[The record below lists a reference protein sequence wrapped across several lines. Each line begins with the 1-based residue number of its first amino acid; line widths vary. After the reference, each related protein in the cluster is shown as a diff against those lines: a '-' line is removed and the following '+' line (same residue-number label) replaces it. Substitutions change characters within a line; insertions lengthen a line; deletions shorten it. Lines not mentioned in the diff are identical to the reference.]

1 MKPILTFTA
10 FLICF
15 SSTSAQDAK
24 ITLQKSF
31 DKCQSINNG
40 YYEMSRYFKSMTKKD
55 TTTSFSTCCFKKLD
69 NDTIFP
75 SAFHTRVY
83 WKGEYNGDVLYTGD
97 DFVTT
102 SKKDS
107 TGRIMSKDKW
117 ATDINSIAHNY
128 KFYSPFTNRKSSPMP
143 DDSTFMDTTCSFRL
157 LGEEM
162 INGTSCYR
170 IQVNEA
176 AENDP
181 EDAMQ
186 VTRIEF
192 HFWIN
197 KEDFLPIQ
205 YSTAIDLLMNN
216 DTMYQYELDRLDK
229 YEINQ
234 LNNDSILTLASIPE
248 YYQLKDY
255 VPYKSPLPLPLD
267 TLAPEWNLPS
277 LTGENVSLKSL
288 RGNLVLIDFFYKSC
302 YPCMQALPALQALNE
317 KYKDKDVRV
326 IGIDPYDTKDE
337 MDTFLSKRGVTYTIL
352 LEGKD
357 AAKDYRVSGY
367 PTMYLVDKSGKI
379 IFVQV
384 GYGKGVDE
392 ELSKVIE
399 KNLVE

>member
-55 TTTSFSTCCFKKLD
+55 TTTSFSTCYFKKLD
-69 NDTIFP
+69 NDTIFS

-162 INGTSCYR
+162 IMAHPATVSR
-170 IQVNEA
+170 SMK
-176 AENDP
+176 P
-181 EDAMQ
+181 PKM
-186 VTRIEF
+186 TR
-192 HFWIN
+192 
-197 KEDFLPIQ
+197 K
-205 YSTAIDLLMNN
+205 T
-216 DTMYQYELDRLDK
+216 RC
-229 YEINQ
+229 
-234 LNNDSILTLASIPE
+234 
-248 YYQLKDY
+248 
-255 VPYKSPLPLPLD
+255 
-267 TLAPEWNLPS
+267 
-277 LTGENVSLKSL
+277 
-288 RGNLVLIDFFYKSC
+288 R
-302 YPCMQALPALQALNE
+302 
-317 KYKDKDVRV
+317 
-326 IGIDPYDTKDE
+326 
-337 MDTFLSKRGVTYTIL
+337 
-352 LEGKD
+352 
-357 AAKDYRVSGY
+357 
-367 PTMYLVDKSGKI
+367 
-379 IFVQV
+379 
-384 GYGKGVDE
+384 
-392 ELSKVIE
+392 
-399 KNLVE
+399 